1 MNKEKTVSTV
11 IPTFNREIYLKEAIL
26 SCLNQTI
33 KHEVIVC
40 NHGGTDGTDTM
51 VKQFEGKIKYIKKT
65 TNYGPHFCWLEGVLE
80 ARGEYINLLFDD
92 DWIKPKF
99 IEECIKYFDDK
110 QVGFVFSESKI
121 INDQTKKFLRQSKK
135 ILPNSG
141 IYNIFFHES
150 YFVQNLIS
158 PTSIIIRKKDMVDA
172 LYQGRL
178 PLSRFEYKGVGP
190 DKLMILICLLRYKKF
205 GYVSEYLS
213 VYRAHNNSITID
225 AISNE
230 QKKQQF
236 KKAYREVNLY
246 YYSLKYGKYFSYLLY
261 LGVFFEKVLYKLF
274 FYLSKIA
281 KKK

>member
-1 MNKEKTVSTV
+1 MINKEITVSTV

-33 KHEVIVC
+33 KHEIIVC

-51 VKQFEGKIKYIKKT
+51 VKQFEGKIKYIKRT
-65 TNYGPHFCWLEGVLE
+65 ANHGPHFCWLEGILE
-80 ARGEYINLLFDD
+80 ASGEYINLLFDD

-99 IEECIKYFDDK
+99 IEECVKYFDDK
-110 QVGFVFSESKI
+110 QVGFVFSESELIDDK
-121 INDQTKKFLRQSKK
+121 TKKVFKQSKK

-141 IYNIFFHES
+141 VYNIFRHES
-150 YFVQNLIS
+150 YFVQKLIS
-158 PTSIIIRKKDMVDA
+158 PTSIIIIKKDMIDA

-225 AISNE
+225 ASSNK
-230 QKKQQF
+230 QKKNNS
-236 KKAYREVNLY
+236 KKLI
-246 YYSLKYGKYFSYLLY
+246 
-261 LGVFFEKVLYKLF
+261 EK
-274 FYLSKIA
+274 
-281 KKK
+281 

>member
-1 MNKEKTVSTV
+1 MNKEKTISTV

-33 KHEVIVC
+33 KNEIIVC

-51 VKQFEGKIKYIKKT
+51 VKQFEGKIKYIKRNE
-65 TNYGPHFCWLEGVLE
+65 NYGPHFCWLEGILV
-80 ARGEYINLLFDD
+80 ASGEYINLLFDD

-110 QVGFVFSESKI
+110 QVGFVFSESELIDDK
-121 INDQTKKFLRQSKK
+121 TKKIFRQSKK

-141 IYNIFFHES
+141 VYNIFRYES
-150 YFVQNLIS
+150 YFVQKLMS
-158 PTSIIIRKKDMVDA
+158 PTSIIIRKKDMIDA
-172 LYQGRL
+172 LFQGRL

-225 AISNE
+225 ASSNK
-230 QKKQQF
+230 QKKKQF
-236 KKAYREVNLY
+236 KKAYREINMY
-246 YYSLKYGKYFSYLLY
+246 YYTLKYAKYFWYLFY
-261 LGVFFEKVLYKLF
+261 LRDFYGRVINKLF
-274 FYLSKIA
+274 NSSKTVE
-281 KKK
+281 KK